1 MYRAA
6 EAIQCNTCLFLLQDL
21 WSKVIGVGAND
32 PQSQAIH
39 RSTFSTEVRLN
50 TSLRQD
56 FLYNLANANGGI
68 AQNDIMAAV
77 EKMCGTIA
85 SPAPFRGAYLVEEAK
100 DCSDHPLPGCGHN
113 GFSMRRRHPV
123 LPANVIP
130 NSWRTEALKLACV
143 DLANNLDVEIAEKFY
158 SLAKGSAHY
167 TLNAEQ
173 VVAIR
178 LQEKVNAPACKDC
191 SRWAGFS
198 HRWRLCRRASSTSA
212 PIAAPASSSGRA
224 VARHTSRRTQSAC
237 AKRRWEW
244 ARQRPRRGERRRRRR
259 RG

>member
-1 MYRAA
+1 
-6 EAIQCNTCLFLLQDL
+6 
-21 WSKVIGVGAND
+21 
-32 PQSQAIH
+32 
-39 RSTFSTEVRLN
+39 
-50 TSLRQD
+50 
-56 FLYNLANANGGI
+56 
-68 AQNDIMAAV
+68 MAAV

-167 TLNAEQ
+167 TLSAEE

-178 LQEKVNAPACKDC
+178 LREKVGTTACKDC
-191 SRWAGFS
+191 PRWAGCS
-198 HRWRLCRRASSTSA
+198 HRWRLWCRRPSSTSA

-224 VARHTSRRTQSAC
+224 VARHTNRRHRRRRRRSISVGQQSAC

-244 ARQRPRRGERRRRRR
+244 AKLRPRRGGRRRLRRL
-259 RG
+259 G